1 MQTDLLLDAN
11 FLVLPFQQN
20 IEIFD
25 EFERLVGVGYEVHTL
40 DRTLNEA
47 IQLDDGKY
55 RQLVQELVD
64 LKDITVI
71 NAEADRS
78 VDDALV
84 RYGMDGFVVCTND
97 TEVKRELADRH
108 LPHIYLRQL
117 NHLEGRF
124 LRRSQDG

>member
-1 MQTDLLLDAN
+1 MHTDLLLDAN
-11 FLVLPFQQN
+11 FLVLPFQRN

-25 EFERLVGVGYEVHTL
+25 EFERLVGAGYTVHTL

-47 IQLDDGKY
+47 IQLDDGTY
-55 RQLVQELVD
+55 RQLVQKLVD
-64 LKDITVI
+64 LKDIGVI
-71 NAEADRS
+71 NAPADRP

-84 RYGMDGFVVCTND
+84 QYGRDGFVVCTND

-124 LRRSQDG
+124 LRGSQDG